1 MCLAELR
8 QLYCLT
14 ELSNHGNAVKQ
25 ELKHLEHERTYPDM
39 KDSWEHPLRIT
50 VYSHLGYLGC
60 RHGNDT
66 Q

>member
-1 MCLAELR
+1 MCLAELM

-25 ELKHLEHERTYPDM
+25 ELKHLEHEKMYADM
-39 KDSWEHPLRIT
+39 KDSWEHPLRNYCKFT
-50 VYSHLGYLGC
+50 SLLFGLD
-60 RHGNDT
+60 DT